1 MGRRPGCGRGVL
13 DANARTAPPA
23 SSSAVSVAN
32 DTDSPEYAEM
42 RSPVRTTTSA
52 LDTSSTFST
61 STRPDPAS
69 IDIMPPDDMDTAP
82 LLSIDA
88 DPVDTAT
95 SAPLNSS
102 IVFAPIDTRSDDATT
117 AEVDSTLTTSPV
129 TRTVSPL
136 LTSTELPAATLTTSE
151 LTDTDSPDAN
161 ANMFAADTLTEP
173 APTPRPKW
181 NTAPLHPAKL
191 GLP

>member
-1 MGRRPGCGRGVL
+1 MF
-13 DANARTAPPA
+13 AAT
-23 SSSAVSVAN
+23 
-32 DTDSPEYAEM
+32 DT
-42 RSPVRTTTSA
+42 V
-52 LDTSSTFST
+52 
-61 STRPDPAS
+61 
-69 IDIMPPDDMDTAP
+69 
-82 LLSIDA
+82 
-88 DPVDTAT
+88 
-95 SAPLNSS
+95 
-102 IVFAPIDTRSDDATT
+102 SDDATT
-117 AEVDSTLTTSPV
+117 AVVDSTLTTSPV